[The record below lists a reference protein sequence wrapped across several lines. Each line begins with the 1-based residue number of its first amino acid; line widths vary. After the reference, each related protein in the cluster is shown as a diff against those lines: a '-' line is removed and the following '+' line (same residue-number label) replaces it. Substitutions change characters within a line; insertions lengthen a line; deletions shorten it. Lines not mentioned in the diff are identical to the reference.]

1 MLVIEGH
8 PNILS
13 DFNNNSNTDTHVHT
27 CRVTE
32 EKHRINELSKN
43 KGLQGGQTLT

>member
-27 CRVTE
+27 C
-32 EKHRINELSKN
+32 
-43 KGLQGGQTLT
+43 KGDGREVPN